1 MNSMPMFS
9 SPPRRP
15 QQQSS
20 LAMREIS
27 RSGGGG
33 NREMHR
39 TRKPEFRNLSNSSR
53 ASRDSEQPWRKRFR
67 EQCMDRLTEARD
79 QSFMQRRQQVLSGDD
94 ETMSEGE
101 DLSEQAMCNIIQQEW
116 VRFKADMERQSL
128 EYGDFDDSIIE
139 DIEDDLDMQAR
150 EYAEWA
156 EYEQQLLEAEM
167 MEAELA
173 DVDMEGLDELDI
185 DDEGLL

>member
-1 MNSMPMFS
+1 
-9 SPPRRP
+9 
-15 QQQSS
+15 
-20 LAMREIS
+20 
-27 RSGGGG
+27 
-33 NREMHR
+33 
-39 TRKPEFRNLSNSSR
+39 
-53 ASRDSEQPWRKRFR
+53 RFR
-67 EQCMDRLTEARD
+67 EQCIDRLAEARD
-79 QSFMQRRQQVLSGDD
+79 QSFMQRRQLGLSGDD

-101 DLSEQAMCNIIQQEW
+101 DLSEQEMCNIIQQEW
-116 VRFKADMERQSL
+116 IRFKADMERRSL

-139 DIEDDLDMQAR
+139 DIEDDLDMHAR

-156 EYEQQLLEAEM
+156 EYEQQLLEAEMVEAEM

>member
-1 MNSMPMFS
+1 MPMFS

-15 QQQSS
+15 QSS
-20 LAMREIS
+20 LSMREVS
-27 RSGGGG
+27 RSGGG

-67 EQCMDRLTEARD
+67 EQCMDRLNEARD

-94 ETMSEGE
+94 ESMSDDEE
-101 DLSEQAMCNIIQQEW
+101 LSEQEMCNIIQQEW
-116 VRFKADMERQSL
+116 IRFKADMERQSL
-128 EYGDFDDSIIE
+128 EYGDLDDSIIE

-167 MEAELA
+167 MEADVMEAELA
-173 DVDMEGLDELDI
+173 DVDMEGLEDLDI

>member
-1 MNSMPMFS
+1 
-9 SPPRRP
+9 
-15 QQQSS
+15 
-20 LAMREIS
+20 MRDIS

-39 TRKPEFRNLSNSSR
+39 ARRPEFRNLSNSSR
-53 ASRDSEQPWRKRFR
+53 AARDSEQPWRKRFR
-67 EQCMDRLTEARD
+67 EQCMDRLNEARD

-94 ETMSEGE
+94 EAMSEDE
-101 DLSEQAMCNIIQQEW
+101 ELNEKEMCNIIQQEW
-116 VRFKADMERQSL
+116 IRFKADMERLSL

-150 EYAEWA
+150 ECADWE
-156 EYEQQLLEAEM
+156 EYEQRLLEAEM
-167 MEAELA
+167 MEAEMVEAELA
-173 DVDMEGLDELDI
+173 DVYMEGLEELDI